1 MRYRAQRAIYD
12 PSVGKR
18 ADEVYVHVIR
28 ASVVVLA
35 IVAASCSS
43 GESSGSNGRTS
54 TSQSLAGL
62 AAGEG
67 RLTGQ
72 VGPGRPGENG
82 VIPPLTLTFSD
93 GNRTVKATV
102 LNGRYTVDLPAGTWE
117 VRSDDSDLCAT
128 GIKVG
133 TMALQRND
141 LLWPVGS
148 CQDLSGPPSGPSPPA
163 GPTPPPP

>member
-1 MRYRAQRAIYD
+1 MR
-12 PSVGKR
+12 
-18 ADEVYVHVIR
+18 VHVIL
-28 ASVVVLA
+28 ASAVFLGLA
-35 IVAASCSS
+35 AASCSS
-43 GESSGSNGRTS
+43 GDSSGSNTPTS

-62 AAGEG
+62 AAGQG

-102 LNGRYTVDLPAGTWE
+102 LDGRYTVDLPAGTWE
-117 VRSDDSDLCAT
+117 VRSDDANLCAT

-133 TMALQRND
+133 TMASQRND

-148 CQDLSGPPSGPSPPA
+148 CQDLSGPPAS
-163 GPTPPPP
+163 PTPPTGPKPPPS